1 MADNSTPTG
10 GPVNKGPRSSSGDVC
25 CMPRLSTLIF
35 LRQYARI
42 VRVSPVLPEPLR
54 SFFAN

>member
-10 GPVNKGPRSSSGDVC
+10 EPVKGSRASSGDNC
-25 CMPRLSTLIF
+25 CMPRRSTLIF